1 MDVKGLSGAEA
12 FLGLLGKMGIEYI
25 FASPGSEWAPVWEYL
40 AKPYSPGEAIP
51 QYLSSR
57 HEEISVG
64 MASGYAKATGT
75 LPAVML
81 HTNPRAP
88 HPTMAPPGA
97 PPQEGPM
104 GVVPRE

>member
-1 MDVKGLSGAEA
+1 MEVKGLSGAEA
-12 FLGLLGKMGIEYI
+12 FLGLLGKMEIEYI

-75 LPAVML
+75 LPAVMV
-81 HTNPRAP
+81 
-88 HPTMAPPGA
+88 PTTVGA
-97 PPQEGPM
+97 LQD
-104 GVVPRE
+104 RKRTRLNSNHQLLS

>member
-1 MDVKGLSGAEA
+1 MEVKGLSGAEA
-12 FLGLLGKMGIEYI
+12 FLGLLGKMEIEYI

-75 LPAVML
+75 LPAVVR
-81 HTNPRAP
+81 HTTVRALRA
-88 HPTMAPPGA
+88 TMAPLGDLHVVA
-97 PPQEGPM
+97 PVA
-104 GVVPRE
+104 VVT

>member
-75 LPAVML
+75 LPAVVLPTTSGAL
-81 HTNPRAP
+81 HATVGPR
-88 HPTMAPPGA
+88 GA
-97 PPQEGPM
+97 THAEGAKV
-104 GVVPRE
+104 GL

>member
-75 LPAVML
+75 LPAVMPPTTL
-81 HTNPRAP
+81 RALP
-88 HPTMAPPGA
+88 PPMAPPGA
-97 PPQEGPM
+97 PPRGAPL
-104 GVVPRE
+104 GGFT